1 LQQALDNNTAN
12 FHDLQ
17 TAVRDHERLGLTEEE
32 GILIYLDTVDQR
44 SGGDVSYVLSEDQ
57 P

>member
-17 TAVRDHERLGLTEEE
+17 TAVREHERLGLTEEE

-44 SGGDVSYVLSEDQ
+44 SGGDVSYVLSED
-57 P
+57 